1 MERENLLER
10 EKELVRQWQ
19 IDLTILLFGKIKE
32 KRIPMIIQIV
42 KYFYIRKSEKY
53 RILMQEKYRSMSMLY
68 HLIFR
73 PIPT

>member
-53 RILMQEKYRSMSMLY
+53 RILMQEKYRY
-68 HLIFR
+68 
-73 PIPT
+73 T

>member
-42 KYFYIRKSEKY
+42 KYFYIQKSEKY

>member
-42 KYFYIRKSEKY
+42 KYFYI
-53 RILMQEKYRSMSMLY
+53 
-68 HLIFR
+68 
-73 PIPT
+73 